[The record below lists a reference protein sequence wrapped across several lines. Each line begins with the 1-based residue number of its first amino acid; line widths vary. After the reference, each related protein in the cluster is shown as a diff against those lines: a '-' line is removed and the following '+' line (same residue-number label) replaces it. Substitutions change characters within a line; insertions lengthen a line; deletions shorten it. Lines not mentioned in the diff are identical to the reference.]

1 MENTWN
7 VENTR
12 KLFDSVYAANR
23 NGESLAKTFEVAAKQ
38 FNVSAG
44 SVRNYYYSQA
54 KLFKMMPA
62 LAKEMGI
69 EIIESRAKPFVPF
82 DESESRKLVEN
93 AIIGKAEGKSVR
105 STIARMARGDEK
117 IALRY
122 QNKYRSVL
130 AHHKNMVNDIMS
142 ELSKKG
148 VRYYNPYTRVV
159 VSDKSGGTLVSV
171 LEKIDGLTS
180 DEKEMLLRKMLS

>member
-12 KLFDSVYAANR
+12 KLFDLVYAAGEH
-23 NGESLAKTFEVAAKQ
+23 GESLAKVFESLAKQ

-69 EIIESRAKPFVPF
+69 RTIESRAKPFVTF
-82 DESESRKLVEN
+82 EEDEARKLVEK
-93 AIIGKAEGKSVR
+93 AIIGKSNGISVR
-105 STIARMARGDEK
+105 ATIAEMSCGDEK
-117 IALRY
+117 LALRY
-122 QNKYRSVL
+122 QNKYRSIL
-130 AHHKNMVNDIMS
+130 AHHKNLVSDIMNKLS
-142 ELSKKG
+142 EKG

-159 VSDKSGGTLVSV
+159 VSEKSGGSLISV
-171 LEKIDGLTS
+171 LEKIDRLSGA
-180 DEKEMLLRKMLS
+180 EKEMLLRKMLS